1 MSQLLERKPYSVRD
15 DSQFLKEMQAL
26 TTHHQ
31 NGCVPYQAMTQ
42 NHPTAQSVAELP
54 YVHVG
59 AFKHIALKT
68 ESEQIKHQRNLL
80 SSATSSGISSIISL
94 DKKSS
99 ELQSKSVLSILK
111 DFVGDK
117 RRPLLILDS
126 AASLRSRGRV
136 SARIAAA
143 LGLQPLSTEI
153 HFLLKD
159 INDPNTMQWETV
171 LKVLESNDDILVY
184 GFTWILW
191 LAWGNAHIPQNVQE
205 ALRGKKIHFVH
216 SGGWKKLE
224 GSKVNFESFNS
235 ALLTDLHKDSQVIDY
250 YGLVEQI
257 GIIYPLCAHGSRH
270 VPLWADII
278 VRDPWTLKPM
288 EQGVGQL
295 QLMNLL
301 AHGAPYHSVLTED
314 MGQLLHGEC
323 ACGRKG
329 KRFELLGRIPKAE
342 TRGCSNV

>member
-1 MSQLLERKPYSVRD
+1 MSQLLELRPYSVRQD
-15 DSQFLKEMQAL
+15 DLFLTEMQAL
-26 TTHHQ
+26 TRHHQ
-31 NGCVPYQAMTQ
+31 EGCSPYQAMTRHQ
-42 NHPTAQSVAELP
+42 QEAKRIEEMP

-59 AFKHIALKT
+59 AFKSIALKT
-68 ESEQIKHQRNLL
+68 ESEHIKHQRNLL
-80 SSATSSGISSIISL
+80 SSATSSGISSVISL

-111 DFVGDK
+111 DFVGEE

-159 INDPNTMQWETV
+159 INDPSAMQWDTV
-171 LKVLESNDDILVY
+171 LKVLESHDDLLVY

-191 LAWGNAHIPQNVQE
+191 LAWGSANIPQNVQE
-205 ALRGKKIHFVH
+205 ALRGKNIHFVH

-224 GSKVNFESFNS
+224 GSKVNFESFNN
-235 ALLTDLHKDSQVIDY
+235 ALLKDLGETSQVIDY

-278 VRDPWTLKPM
+278 IRDPWTLSPI
-288 EQGVGQL
+288 EQGAGQL

>member
-1 MSQLLERKPYSVRD
+1 MSQLLERKPYSDRE
-15 DSQFLKEMQAL
+15 DSQFLLEMQAL
-26 TTHHQ
+26 TQHHQ
-31 NGCVPYQAMTQ
+31 NGCAPYRTMTQ
-42 NHPTAQSVAELP
+42 NHPMAQSIAEIP

-59 AFKHIALKT
+59 AFKNLALKT

-80 SSATSSGISSIISL
+80 SSATSSGISSVISL

-99 ELQSKSVLSILK
+99 EFQSKSVLSILK
-111 DFVGDK
+111 DFVGEK

-159 INDPNTMQWETV
+159 INDPKTMQWDTV
-171 LKVLESNDDILVY
+171 LKVLEGHDDVLVY

-191 LAWGNAHIPQNVQE
+191 LAWGNANIPIKVQE

-224 GSKVNFESFNS
+224 SSKVNFESFNQ
-235 ALLTDLHKDSQVIDY
+235 ALLKDLDQASQVIDY

-270 VPLWADII
+270 VPLWADVI
-278 VRDPWTLKPM
+278 VRDPWTLAPVDKGP
-288 EQGVGQL
+288 GQL

-314 MGQLLHGEC
+314 MGQLLHGDC
-323 ACGRKG
+323 PCGRKG